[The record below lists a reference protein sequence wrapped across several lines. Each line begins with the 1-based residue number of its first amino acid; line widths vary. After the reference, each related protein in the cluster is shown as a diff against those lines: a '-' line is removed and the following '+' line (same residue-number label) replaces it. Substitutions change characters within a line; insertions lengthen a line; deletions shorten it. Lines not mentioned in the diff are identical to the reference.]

1 MGKHSIIESSHRQPS
16 GAGTAVSGTR
26 SAANRTVSQ
35 RSLAKSPP
43 AALSTPPAF
52 AGRAPVARRRSSGVL
67 PLLAS
72 FATAALVLV
81 IVVDPYSGTYA
92 NAALPAQWETTQESQ
107 TLAIAEDATAATITR
122 EAFDIKDPPP
132 PPPPVVVASQP
143 APKSAKS
150 SSSGGSAAAPAA
162 GTPDP
167 GSAKAIAQ
175 QAVADRGWDDSQYN
189 CLVSLWNK
197 ESGWN
202 MYASNKSSGAYGIP
216 QALPGS
222 KMASA
227 GADWATNA
235 STQITWGLGYISGRY
250 QTPCGAWTHS
260 QAIGWY

>member
-1 MGKHSIIESSHRQPS
+1 MGKHSIIVSSQGQPA

-35 RSLAKSPP
+35 RSRPTTPP
-43 AALSTPPAF
+43 AALSAPPAY
-52 AGRAPVARRRSSGVL
+52 AGRPPVRARRRSSGAL

-92 NAALPAQWETTQESQ
+92 NAALPAQWETNQETQNF
-107 TLAIAEDATAATITR
+107 AVAEDAAAASFER
-122 EAFDIKDPPP
+122 EGFDITEPPP
-132 PPPPVVVASQP
+132 PPPPVVVAATP
-143 APKSAKS
+143 TTKGS
-150 SSSGGSAAAPAA
+150 SGSAAAPAA

-167 GSAKAIAQ
+167 GSAKATALQ
-175 QAVADRGWDDSQYN
+175 MVTDRGWDNAQYN

-202 MYASNKSSGAYGIP
+202 MYAQNKSSGAYGIP
-216 QALPGS
+216 QSLPGS

-235 STQITWGLGYISGRY
+235 ATQISWGLGYISGRY

-260 QAIGWY
+260 QAVGWY